1 MTSLSRSIC
10 WVAKTIAASCVSGKP
25 GWATTDEM
33 SDFYFGV
40 FAGLWFNRA
49 MNQPAAGFSFQQ
61 AARNALLREG
71 FKPDFPAPVLAQVN
85 SLPEAP
91 PSPSSRDLRGLLW
104 SSIDNPD
111 SRDLDQVE
119 WAERLPNGDIR
130 VLVGIADV
138 DSVVKTGSPADL
150 HARDNATSV
159 YTGGPVFSMLP
170 ERLSTDL
177 TSLRQDEDRAAL
189 IMEFVVDGN
198 GEVHCADVGAATL
211 RNRARLNYD
220 QAGQW
225 LDSQSGAPCGGAVP
239 PGLCDQLRLQ
249 KEASQRLKRFRRE
262 HGALTL
268 GDVESVPIV
277 VDNQVRSFAI
287 LQENSARDII
297 ESFMIAANVA
307 MARFLRGRQWPCLRR
322 VVRTPK
328 RWDRIQ
334 QIAAQLGSKLPAEPD
349 PKALSAFLEQR
360 RQVDAAHFPEL
371 SLAVLKSLG
380 PGVYVVEQPGTEHE
394 GHFGLALNDYTH
406 STAPNRRYAD
416 LVTQRLLKASLSASA
431 VPLTESELTGLADH
445 CTDRESAARKV
456 ERFMKKVAAAALL
469 ASQIGRVFEAIVTG
483 ASEKGTYA
491 RLLSVPA
498 EGRIVRG
505 ERGLDV
511 GGQVRVRLIG
521 VNPERGFIDFETV
534 PSAKSAP

>member
-1 MTSLSRSIC
+1 M
-10 WVAKTIAASCVSGKP
+10 
-25 GWATTDEM
+25 
-33 SDFYFGV
+33 
-40 FAGLWFNRA
+40 
-49 MNQPAAGFSFQQ
+49 
-61 AARNALLREG
+61 LREG
-71 FKPDFPAPVLAQVN
+71 FKPDFPASVLAQVKA
-85 SLPEAP
+85 LPESP
-91 PSPSSRDLRGLLW
+91 PAASGRDLRGLLW

-138 DSVVKTGSPADL
+138 DAVVRTGTAADL
-150 HARDNATSV
+150 HAQDNATSV

-177 TSLRQDEDRAAL
+177 TSLCQDEDRAAL
-189 IMEFVVDGN
+189 IMEFVLDGG
-198 GEVHCADVGAATL
+198 GEVQCADVGTASL
-211 RNRARLNYD
+211 RNHARLNYD

-225 LDSQSGAPCGGAVP
+225 LDSPSGAPCDGAVP
-239 PGLCDQLRLQ
+239 AGLCDQLRLQ

-268 GDVESVPIV
+268 GGVESVPIV
-277 VDNQVRSFAI
+277 VDNQVQRFAI

-297 ESFMIAANVA
+297 ESFMIAANES
-307 MARFLRGRQWPCLRR
+307 MARFLRGRNSPCLRR

-334 QIAAQLGSKLPAEPD
+334 QIAGQLGFQLPAAPD
-349 PKALSAFLEQR
+349 PKALGEFLEQR
-360 RQVDAAHFPEL
+360 RQADAVHFPEL

-380 PGVYVVEQPGTEHE
+380 PGVYVVEAPGTEHE

-416 LVTQRLLKASLSASA
+416 LVMQRLLKASLSAGA
-431 VPLTESELTGLADH
+431 VPLTQTELSALADH

-469 ASQIGRVFEAIVTG
+469 TPQIGRPFDAIVTG
-483 ASEKGTYA
+483 ASDKGTYA

-505 ERGLDV
+505 ERGLDL
-511 GGQVRVRLIG
+511 GEQIRVRLIG
-521 VNPERGFIDFETV
+521 VNAERGFIDFERIG
-534 PSAKSAP
+534 A

>member
-1 MTSLSRSIC
+1 VVHFS
-10 WVAKTIAASCVSGKP
+10 
-25 GWATTDEM
+25 
-33 SDFYFGV
+33 FGV
-40 FAGLWFNRA
+40 SAGLWFNRA

-61 AARNALLREG
+61 AARNAMLREG
-71 FKPDFPAPVLAQVN
+71 FQPDFPPDVLAQVKV
-85 SLPEAP
+85 LPDSPPAP
-91 PSPSSRDLRGLLW
+91 PGRDLRDLLW
-104 SSIDNPD
+104 SSIDNAD

-138 DSVVKTGSPADL
+138 DWVVQTGSPADL

-159 YTGGPVFSMLP
+159 YTGGPVFAMLP

-177 TSLRQDEDRAAL
+177 TSLRPEADRAAL
-189 IMEFVVDGN
+189 VMEFVLDGS
-198 GEVHCADVGAATL
+198 GEVRCADVGAAVL
-211 RNRARLNYD
+211 RNRAQLNYD
-220 QAGQW
+220 QVGQW
-225 LDSQSGAPCGGAVP
+225 LDGQSGAPCQGAAP
-239 PGLCDQLRLQ
+239 AGLCDQLRLQ
-249 KEASQRLKRFRRE
+249 KEASQLLKRFRRE

-268 GDVESVPIV
+268 GGVESVPIV
-277 VDNQVRSFAI
+277 VDNQVERFAI

-307 MARFLRGRQWPCLRR
+307 MARFLRGRNSPCLRR

-334 QIAAQLGSKLPAEPD
+334 EIAAQLGFKLPTEPD
-349 PKALSAFLEQR
+349 PKALGEFLEQR
-360 RQVDAAHFPEL
+360 RQADAVHFPEL

-380 PGVYVVEQPGTEHE
+380 PGVYVVERPGTEHE

-406 STAPNRRYAD
+406 STAPNRRFAD
-416 LVTQRLLKASLSASA
+416 LAVQRLLKASLSGGPVPYAEADLSA
-431 VPLTESELTGLADH
+431 LADH

-456 ERFMKKVAAAALL
+456 ERFMQKVAAAALL
-469 ASQIGRVFEAIVTG
+469 APQIGRTFDAIVTG
-483 ASEKGTYA
+483 AAEKGTYA

-505 ERGLDV
+505 ERGLDL
-511 GGQVRVRLIG
+511 GAQVRVRLLG
-521 VNPERGFIDFETV
+521 VNAERGFIDFERV
-534 PSAKSAP
+534 AG

>member
-1 MTSLSRSIC
+1 MI
-10 WVAKTIAASCVSGKP
+10 
-25 GWATTDEM
+25 
-33 SDFYFGV
+33 
-40 FAGLWFNRA
+40 
-49 MNQPAAGFSFQQ
+49 QPPAGFSFQQ
-61 AARNALLREG
+61 AARNAMLRAG
-71 FKPDFPAPVLAQVN
+71 FKPDFPPAVLAQVN
-85 SLPEAP
+85 SLPDSTPAP
-91 PSPSSRDLRGLLW
+91 PGRDLRDLLW

-119 WAERLPNGDIR
+119 WAERLPNGAFR
-130 VLVGIADV
+130 VRVGIADV
-138 DSVVKTGSPADL
+138 DSVVKPGSPADL

-177 TSLRQDEDRAAL
+177 TSLGQDEDRAAL
-189 IMEFVVDGN
+189 IMEFVIDSA
-198 GEVHCADVGAATL
+198 GEIAEGDVFAAAL
-211 RNRARLNYD
+211 RNKAKLNYD

-225 LDSQSGAPCGGAVP
+225 LDSQSGAPCDGAVP
-239 PGLCDQLRLQ
+239 PGLCEQLRLQ
-249 KEASQRLKRFRRE
+249 KEASQRLKQFRIE

-268 GDVESVPIV
+268 GGVESVPIV
-277 VDNQVRSFAI
+277 VAGQVQRFAI
-287 LQENSARDII
+287 QQENSARDII

-307 MARFLRGRQWPCLRR
+307 MARFLRARNSPCVRR

-334 QIAAQLGSKLPAEPD
+334 EIAAQLGVKLPVEPD
-349 PKALSAFLEQR
+349 PCALGAFLEQR
-360 RQVDAAHFPEL
+360 RQADALHFPEL

-380 PGVYVVEQPGTEHE
+380 PGVYIVEPPGTEHE

-416 LVTQRLLKASLSASA
+416 LVMQRLLKACLAGGPVPYAQAELSA
-431 VPLTESELTGLADH
+431 LADH
-445 CTDRESAARKV
+445 CTDRESAAQKV

-469 ASQIGRVFEAIVTG
+469 ASQIGRSFDAIVTG
-483 ASEKGTYA
+483 AADKGTYA

-505 ERGLDV
+505 ERGLDL
-511 GGQVRVRLIG
+511 GEQIRVHLLG
-521 VNPERGFIDFETV
+521 VNAERGFIDFERV
-534 PSAKSAP
+534 PASTSPQR